1 MRVGDAIAEK
11 KKIRTETRAAVWGR
25 ELAGA
30 KDSGVGITK
39 RLGGSTVLK
48 SRTGILNFA
57 KAGKILKSSRSSKKI
72 QAHTST
78 LLSLCLY
85 VLEPFLIFPQISIN
99 ESREKIDSKE
109 SEVKVSELVREIV
122 KGEW

>member
-30 KDSGVGITK
+30 KDSGVGIAK
-39 RLGGSTVLK
+39 RLGGSTGLK

-57 KAGKILKSSRSSKKI
+57 KAGKILKSSKSSKKT

-78 LLSLCLY
+78 LLSLC
-85 VLEPFLIFPQISIN
+85 FIRSRTIFNFPPN
-99 ESREKIDSKE
+99 FN
-109 SEVKVSELVREIV
+109 
-122 KGEW
+122 